1 MTINTGIDIRGGER
15 SDTYNKPVRARTSFL
30 SIEGLSKMRPT
41 PATSDMSS
49 RSLQSP
55 GLRTPSFYKHEN
67 TNVVRKMHC
76 HVPRRP
82 VQKKIN
88 ALKGVSQ
95 AQVASLCL
103 SSLPLGSGGHLTLP
117 TDRWPAHFPFPSLT
131 GSLL

>member
-82 VQKKIN
+82 VQKKNQRTKRCFTSSSSVPLSFI
-88 ALKGVSQ
+88 A
-95 AQVASLCL
+95 ASRLRGTPD
-103 SSLPLGSGGHLTLP
+103 SS
-117 TDRWPAHFPFPSLT
+117 D
-131 GSLL
+131 